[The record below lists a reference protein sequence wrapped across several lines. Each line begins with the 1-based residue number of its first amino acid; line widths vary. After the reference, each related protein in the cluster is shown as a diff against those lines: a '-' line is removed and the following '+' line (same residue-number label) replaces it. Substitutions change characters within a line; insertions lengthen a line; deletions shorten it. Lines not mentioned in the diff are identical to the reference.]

1 MLKSIGTRFALLAL
15 FGAAP
20 LLAQGRDPT
29 ATVTGSGQLPP
40 GWMMR
45 FDTPR
50 GNRPMPA
57 PTSVSFVTMGGGLH
71 VTSGPAAIYY
81 NTRDVGHG
89 IYQVS
94 ATFKQ
99 SKSMQHEAFG
109 IFIGGSNLQD
119 STQNYLYFVI
129 KPFDGSMLI
138 SHRNGR
144 MNTAIVPETPATP
157 EPAINRDSP
166 TDGSASNTLL
176 IHVAKDTVHF
186 LINGKLVKAL
196 AKTQLDGASTDGQAG
211 MRINHNINMHIDG
224 WALKK

>member
-20 LLAQGRDPT
+20 LVAQG
-29 ATVTGSGQLPP
+29 AVMGSGKLPP

-45 FDTPR
+45 FDTR
-50 GNRPMPA
+50 GNQPMPA
-57 PTSVSFVTMGGGLH
+57 PTSVSFVTMGEGLH

-81 NTRDVGHG
+81 NTKDVGHG

-166 TDGSASNTLL
+166 TDGSATNTLL

-196 AKTQLDGASTDGQAG
+196 AKTQLAGASTDGQAG
-211 MRINHNINMHIDG
+211 LRINHHIDMHIDG